1 MARKKKVEEP
11 VEEEIKTVELSDEL
25 KEKIDE
31 AMGFVNTATTTT
43 GDSVDSVSM
52 DSTFHI
58 GETMN
63 APYRIGDV
71 ENTTRLTTIQYLKE
85 NAIREIDRCSAY
97 VFSGRDK
104 AFGRVFELSRVEWC
118 DYYIALEYCER
129 KPDAPL
135 PKTPSRQIE
144 PK

>member
-1 MARKKKVEEP
+1 MARKKKIEEP
-11 VEEEIKTVELSDEL
+11 VEEEIKTSELSDEL
-25 KEKIDE
+25 KERIDE
-31 AMGFVNTATTTT
+31 VMDNVNTVATIKS
-43 GDSVDSVSM
+43 DDVEPVS
-52 DSTFHI
+52 TVATCCI
-58 GETMN
+58 GET
-63 APYRIGDV
+63 

-85 NAIREIDRCSAY
+85 QAIREIDRCNAY

-104 AFGRVFELSRVEWC
+104 AFGRVFELSRTEWC

-135 PKTPSRQIE
+135 PRTPSHQIE

>member
-11 VEEEIKTVELSDEL
+11 VEEEIKTSELSDEL
-25 KEKIDE
+25 KERIDE
-31 AMGFVNTATTTT
+31 VMDNVNTVATTRS
-43 GDSVDSVSM
+43 DDVEPVSTVATC
-52 DSTFHI
+52 SI
-58 GETMN
+58 GETV
-63 APYRIGDV
+63 D
-71 ENTTRLTTIQYLKE
+71 TTRLTTIHYLKE
-85 NAIREIDRCSAY
+85 QAIREIDRCNAY

-104 AFGRVFELSRVEWC
+104 AFGRVFELSRTEWC

-135 PKTPSRQIE
+135 PRTPPHQIE